1 MCRHMV
7 GLTME
12 NCQHGAAR
20 SQFSI
25 PANQILRMTFADLV
39 GQTFSSTLQQELQRV
54 NAFYVEQEQTLEV
67 RFACHA

>member
-1 MCRHMV
+1 MV
-7 GLTME
+7 GLMIE
-12 NCQHGAAR
+12 NCHHGAATPR
-20 SQFSI
+20 FSI

-39 GQTFSSTLQQELQRV
+39 GQTFSNTLQQELQRV